1 MNSSHSV
8 GQSEAFAAINSFEI
22 GAPLF
27 EASAWSDFVGHIW
40 QSGTVRSG
48 DNCRFLNAGTCPD
61 CGLGMVRLG
70 SCMSCPSCG
79 YGSCGE

>member
-1 MNSSHSV
+1 MN
-8 GQSEAFAAINSFEI
+8 GSEFVSQPRAAALGSFDI
-22 GAPLF
+22 SAPLF

-40 QSGTVRSG
+40 QSDNRRSG
-48 DNCRFLNAGTCPD
+48 DSCNYLNAGTCPD

-70 SCMSCPSCG
+70 TCMSCPSCG

>member
-1 MNSSHSV
+1 MN
-8 GQSEAFAAINSFEI
+8 GSECVSQPGAAALGSFDI
-22 GAPLF
+22 SAPLF

-40 QSGTVRSG
+40 QSDNRRSG
-48 DNCRFLNAGTCPD
+48 DSCSYLNAGTCPD

-70 SCMSCPSCG
+70 TCMSCPSCG

>member
-1 MNSSHSV
+1 MNGSEFVSQPNAAVLSSLDIS
-8 GQSEAFAAINSFEI
+8 
-22 GAPLF
+22 APLF

-40 QSGTVRSG
+40 QSNAGRSG
-48 DNCRFLNAGTCPD
+48 DSCRYSNAGTCPD

-70 SCMSCPSCG
+70 TCMSCPSCG